1 MYAARKGLKKGDMD
15 MTFFVLI
22 LRLHSNVRIK
32 ILETKNA
39 KKVRKELICV
49 RKFLGLEDD
58 DLCIFDETRQ
68 KEGNKT
74 ENRFHGKPQ
83 PK

>member
-1 MYAARKGLKKGDMD
+1 MDHIAQVYVARKGLKKADMD

-22 LRLHSNVRIK
+22 IRLHNDVRIR

-39 KKVRKELICV
+39 KKVRKELILV

-58 DLCIFDETRQ
+58 DLVIFDETR
-68 KEGNKT
+68 
-74 ENRFHGKPQ
+74 
-83 PK
+83 